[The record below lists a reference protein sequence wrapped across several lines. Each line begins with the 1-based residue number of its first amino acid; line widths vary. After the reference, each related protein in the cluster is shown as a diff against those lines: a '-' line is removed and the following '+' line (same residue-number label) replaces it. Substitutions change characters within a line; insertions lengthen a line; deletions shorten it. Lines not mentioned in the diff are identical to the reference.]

1 MYLNNLNKMF
11 LKKFDIISP
20 KISIYHKGS
29 LIHASI
35 FSGIIS
41 IFACVF
47 IFIIVIYYSLDMI
60 QKKNPKIYNIESYIE
75 DIPIFKINYTSF
87 FHFINIVTVGSPG
100 GIDGIDFTKFRI
112 IGSKI
117 YYSNFLHTN
126 LKSISHWIYGPCNNS
141 SDLGEV
147 GKIITYDFF
156 QKCACIK
163 KYYDSHHKTYYNIN
177 NPNFKWPEIGHGL
190 SHDNNIMYN
199 IYLQRCSDN
208 LIGEVLE
215 DDSRCK
221 NITEINQYF
230 QEPKGQKMF
239 HLYFLD
245 HYINNSD
252 YINPIK
258 QYFSRLETPYESE
271 QYTIHNIKFNPS
283 FIKTD
288 HGMIIEKTKEELSYA
303 YDRNEE
309 YIKDKGINDD
319 IYIGYSFFFKN
330 VMIEFERKYKR
341 IQDIISEIGG
351 FYKFAQLV
359 AFYLNY
365 LYNTYIVL
373 SDTQILLNNLIQT
386 EKGNNNTQKSI
397 FRKINSFKDIE
408 DKNEKPKEKDKND
421 KNDISSSARINN
433 SKVNKSRNIINPKD
447 DNSSNI
453 NSTNLKMKQTGYN
466 IDRNKIKN
474 LILNNENTLKTYH
487 SSFYKFLLYKL
498 SCDKKNKYYYV
509 YHNFRI
515 KIISE
520 EHFIRSHLNIYNL
533 LKANAKKRN
542 TNKRRFSYQIKDLMN
557 LI

>member
-1 MYLNNLNKMF
+1 MF

-75 DIPIFKINYTSF
+75 DIPIFQINYTSF
-87 FHFINIVTVGSPG
+87 FHFINIVSVGSPG

-112 IGSKI
+112 IGSKV

-126 LKSISHWIYGPCNNS
+126 LKSITHWIYGPCDNS

-147 GKIITYDFF
+147 GKLITYDFF

-163 KYYDSHHKTYYNIN
+163 KYYDHKSKKYYDIN
-177 NPNFKWPEIGHGL
+177 DPNFNWPEIGHGL
-190 SHDNNIMYN
+190 SHDDNIMYN
-199 IYLQRCSDN
+199 IYLQKCSDN
-208 LIGEVLE
+208 VIGEVLE

-230 QEPKGQKMF
+230 QVPRGQKMF
-239 HLYFLD
+239 HLYFLN

-252 YINPIK
+252 YINPNK
-258 QYFSRLETPYESE
+258 QYFSRLETPYESD
-271 QYTIHNIKFNPS
+271 QYTVHNMKFNPS
-283 FIKTD
+283 LIKTD
-288 HGMIIEKTKEELSYA
+288 HGMIIEKKKEELSYA

-309 YIKDKGINDD
+309 YIKEKGKTDD
-319 IYIGYSFFFKN
+319 IYISYSFIFKN
-330 VMIEFERKYKR
+330 VMIESERKYKR

-351 FYKFAQLV
+351 FYKFSQLF

-365 LYNTYIVL
+365 FYNNYIVL
-373 SDTQILLNNLIQT
+373 SDTQILLTNLIQT
-386 EKGNNNTQKSI
+386 EKGNNNTQKNI
-397 FRKINSFKDIE
+397 FRKINSFKDSE
-408 DKNEKPKEKDKND
+408 DKNEKPKEKD

-433 SKVNKSRNIINPKD
+433 SKTNKSRNIINPKD
-447 DNSSNI
+447 ETSSNI
-453 NSTNLKMKQTGYN
+453 NSTNLKIKQMDHN
-466 IDRNKIKN
+466 IDRNKIKS

-498 SCDKKNKYYYV
+498 SCDKKNKFYYV

-533 LKANAKKRN
+533 LKLNAKKRN

>member
-1 MYLNNLNKMF
+1 
-11 LKKFDIISP
+11 
-20 KISIYHKGS
+20 
-29 LIHASI
+29 
-35 FSGIIS
+35 
-41 IFACVF
+41 
-47 IFIIVIYYSLDMI
+47 
-60 QKKNPKIYNIESYIE
+60 
-75 DIPIFKINYTSF
+75 
-87 FHFINIVTVGSPG
+87 
-100 GIDGIDFTKFRI
+100 
-112 IGSKI
+112 
-117 YYSNFLHTN
+117 
-126 LKSISHWIYGPCNNS
+126 
-141 SDLGEV
+141 
-147 GKIITYDFF
+147 
-156 QKCACIK
+156 
-163 KYYDSHHKTYYNIN
+163 
-177 NPNFKWPEIGHGL
+177 
-190 SHDNNIMYN
+190 
-199 IYLQRCSDN
+199 
-208 LIGEVLE
+208 
-215 DDSRCK
+215 
-221 NITEINQYF
+221 
-230 QEPKGQKMF
+230 MF

-319 IYIGYSFFFKN
+319 IYIGYSFIFKN

-373 SDTQILLNNLIQT
+373 SDTQILLNNLIQN
-386 EKGNNNTQKSI
+386 EKGNNINTQKSI
-397 FRKINSFKDIE
+397 FQKIDNLKNDE
-408 DKNEKPKEKDKND
+408 EKNEKPKEKDKN
-421 KNDISSSARINN
+421 NISSLERIN
-433 SKVNKSRNIINPKD
+433 SKTNKSRNIINPKD
-447 DNSSNI
+447 ENSSNF
-453 NSTNLKMKQTGYN
+453 NFSNLKIKQPNSN
-466 IDRNKIKN
+466 IDRNKIKS
-474 LILNNENTLKTYH
+474 LILNRENTIKTYH
-487 SSFYKFLLYKL
+487 SSFCKFLLYKL
-498 SCDKKNKYYYV
+498 CCDKKNKYYYI

-533 LKANAKKRN
+533 LKLNASKRN
-542 TNKRRFSYQIKDLMN
+542 SNKRRFSYQIKDLMN

>member
-1 MYLNNLNKMF
+1 MF

-29 LIHASI
+29 LIHSSI
-35 FSGIIS
+35 VSGIIS

-75 DIPIFKINYTSF
+75 DIPVFQVNLTSF
-87 FHFINIVTVGSPG
+87 FHFINIITVGNPG
-100 GIDGIDFTKFRI
+100 GVDGIDFTKFRI
-112 IGSKI
+112 IGSKV
-117 YYSNFLHTN
+117 YYSNYLHSN
-126 LKSISHWIYGPCNNS
+126 IKSIRHWVYGPCKNS

-163 KYYDSHHKTYYNIN
+163 KFYDNKKKKYYDIN
-177 NPNFKWPEIGHGL
+177 NPNFQWPEIGHGI
-190 SHDNNIMYN
+190 SHDDNMMYN
-199 IYLQRCSDN
+199 IYIQSCNEDF
-208 LIGEVLE
+208 IGEALD
-215 DDSRCK
+215 DDSQCK
-221 NITEINQYF
+221 NTTEINQYF
-230 QEPKGQKMF
+230 QAVKSQKMF
-239 HLYFLD
+239 HFYFLD

-252 YINPIK
+252 YMNPNK
-258 QYFSRLETPYESE
+258 QYFTRLETPYESDK
-271 QYTIHNIKFNPS
+271 YTVHNIKFMPS
-283 FIKTD
+283 LIKTD
-288 HGMIIEKTKEELSYA
+288 YGMIMEKKREELSYA

-309 YIKDKGINDD
+309 YLKDKGKTDD
-319 IYIGYSFFFKN
+319 IFISYSFIFKN
-330 VMIEFERKYKR
+330 VMIESERQYKR

-351 FYKFAQLV
+351 FYKFAQLI

-365 LYNTYIVL
+365 FYHSYIAL
-373 SDTQILLNNLIQT
+373 SDTHILLNNLIQT
-386 EKGNNNTQKSI
+386 EKGNINTQKNI
-397 FRKINSFKDIE
+397 FRKITNTKDIE

-421 KNDISSSARINN
+421 ISSSARIND
-433 SKVNKSRNIINPKD
+433 SKANKSRNIINPKD
-447 DNSSNI
+447 DNNNDKSSNI
-453 NSTNLKMKQTGYN
+453 NSTNIKLKQMGHN

-474 LILNNENTLKTYH
+474 LLLNNEDTLKSYH
-487 SSFYKFLLYKL
+487 GSFFKFLLYKL
-498 SCDKKNKYYYV
+498 SCNKKNKYYYV

-542 TNKRRFSYQIKDLMN
+542 ANKRRFSYQINDLMN